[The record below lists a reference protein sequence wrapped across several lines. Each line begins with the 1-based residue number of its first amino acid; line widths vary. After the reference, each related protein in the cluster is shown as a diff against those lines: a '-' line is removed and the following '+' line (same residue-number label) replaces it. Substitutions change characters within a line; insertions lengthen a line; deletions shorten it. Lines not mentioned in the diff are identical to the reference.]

1 MGAFHDGQAGPG
13 ARLGG
18 AGDAGGGRGGGGAD
32 CLRLVNEG
40 QVLPLQGASALVRQY
55 PINLKSYTFSSA
67 GIEKH
72 QHLGSRANESRRCT
86 A

>member
-55 PINLKSYTFSSA
+55 PIHFP
-67 GIEKH
+67 
-72 QHLGSRANESRRCT
+72 
-86 A
+86 

>member
-1 MGAFHDGQAGPG
+1 MGAFHDGQARPG

-40 QVLPLQGASALVRQY
+40 QVLPLQGASTLVRQHR
-55 PINLKSYTFSSA
+55 IHF
-67 GIEKH
+67 
-72 QHLGSRANESRRCT
+72 
-86 A
+86 

>member
-18 AGDAGGGRGGGGAD
+18 AGGAGGGRGGGAD

-40 QVLPLQGASALVRQY
+40 QVLPLQGASALVRQHR
-55 PINLKSYTFSSA
+55 I
-67 GIEKH
+67 
-72 QHLGSRANESRRCT
+72 HL
-86 A
+86 

>member
-18 AGDAGGGRGGGGAD
+18 AGDAGGGGGGGAD

-40 QVLPLQGASALVRQY
+40 QVLPLQGTSALVRQY
-55 PINLKSYTFSSA
+55 PIHFP
-67 GIEKH
+67 
-72 QHLGSRANESRRCT
+72 
-86 A
+86 